1 MSRRLTRANIQNR
14 DLVDILK
21 LLGNATDEESNVSLP
36 VSTLDATRE
45 LIGAD
50 LANYDHIR
58 LTPTAGSGWN
68 RSTSFVDIDSQTA
81 PRFAEPEGCFDPT
94 TDFAEGYPSEFLAGS
109 APTALVLSEV
119 LSRRQLVRTPMYR
132 EFYKPLGVVDEVILW
147 LPAPEGEARCLSMY
161 RTRSVFDGR
170 SRDLLTV
177 LRPHLTVIIERN
189 ELRRRLSEQPDTT
202 GLTPRE
208 AEVLDWVARG
218 KQNKE
223 IAALLQTSPHTIR
236 TQLQAIYEKLGVHS
250 RTAAVAKLR

>member
-1 MSRRLTRANIQNR
+1 MSGRLTPANIRNR
-14 DLVDILK
+14 DLVDVLK
-21 LLGNATDEESNVSLP
+21 LLGNATDAESDVGLP

-50 LANYDHIR
+50 LASYDHIR
-58 LTPTAGSGWN
+58 LTPSAGSGWN
-68 RSTSFVDIDSQTA
+68 RSTSFVDIDSQSA
-81 PRFAEPEGCFDPT
+81 PRFSEPPGCFDPAA
-94 TDFAEGYPSEFLAGS
+94 DFAEGYPPEFLAGS

-147 LPAPEGEARCLSMY
+147 LPAPEGEARCVSMH
-161 RTRSVFDGR
+161 RSGNVFDER
-170 SRDLLTV
+170 CRDLLTL
-177 LRPHLTVIIERN
+177 LRPHLMVIIERN
-189 ELRRRLSEQPDTT
+189 ELRQRLSEQPDTT

-208 AEVLDWVARG
+208 AEVLEWVARG

-236 TQLQAIYEKLGVHS
+236 TQLQAIYEKLGVHT